1 MNVSQLAK
9 SVNTSEDIAAQWISA
24 LTHAMERYQIT
35 TPLRQA
41 HFLAQIGHES
51 NGLKSVTESLNYS
64 VDGLLKTFSRSR
76 ISEADAKKYGRT
88 ATQSANQ
95 LMIAN
100 TVYGGEWGL
109 KNLGNSQSGDGFKF
123 RGRGLIQITGRSN
136 YEALENALKFDL
148 VSRPERLA
156 EDNLISAMAA
166 AYFWHSR
173 NLNGLADMDDILSIT
188 KRINGG
194 TNGLDDRK
202 LRLKRAKE
210 VLGV

>member
-9 SVNTSEDIAAQWISA
+9 AVNTSEDIAAQWISA
-24 LTHAMERYQIT
+24 LTHAMERYEIN

-88 ATQSANQ
+88 ATQPANQ
-95 LMIAN
+95 EMIAN

-109 KNLGNSQSGDGFKF
+109 KNLGNSQPGDGFKF
-123 RGRGLIQITGRSN
+123 RG
-136 YEALENALKFDL
+136 
-148 VSRPERLA
+148 
-156 EDNLISAMAA
+156 
-166 AYFWHSR
+166 
-173 NLNGLADMDDILSIT
+173 
-188 KRINGG
+188 
-194 TNGLDDRK
+194 
-202 LRLKRAKE
+202 
-210 VLGV
+210 

>member
-9 SVNTSEDIAAQWISA
+9 AVNTSEDIAAQWISA

-95 LMIAN
+95 QMIAN

-109 KNLGNSQSGDGFKF
+109 KNLGNSQQGDGFKF
-123 RGRGLIQITGRSN
+123 RG
-136 YEALENALKFDL
+136 
-148 VSRPERLA
+148 
-156 EDNLISAMAA
+156 
-166 AYFWHSR
+166 
-173 NLNGLADMDDILSIT
+173 
-188 KRINGG
+188 
-194 TNGLDDRK
+194 
-202 LRLKRAKE
+202 
-210 VLGV
+210 

>member
-1 MNVSQLAK
+1 M
-9 SVNTSEDIAAQWISA
+9 
-24 LTHAMERYQIT
+24 
-35 TPLRQA
+35 
-41 HFLAQIGHES
+41 
-51 NGLKSVTESLNYS
+51 
-64 VDGLLKTFSRSR
+64 
-76 ISEADAKKYGRT
+76 
-88 ATQSANQ
+88 
-95 LMIAN
+95 
-100 TVYGGEWGL
+100 
-109 KNLGNSQSGDGFKF
+109 
-123 RGRGLIQITGRSN
+123 IQITGRSN

-148 VSRPERLA
+148 VNRPERLA

-194 TNGLDDRK
+194 TIGLDDRK

>member
-9 SVNTSEDIAAQWISA
+9 AVNTSEDIAAQWISA
-24 LTHAMERYQIT
+24 LTHAMERYQIN

-95 LMIAN
+95 EMIAN

-109 KNLGNSQSGDGFKF
+109 KNLGNSQPGDGFKF

-148 VSRPERLA
+148 VNRPERLA

-194 TNGLDDRK
+194 TIGLDDRK

>member
-9 SVNTSEDIAAQWISA
+9 AVNTPEDIAAQWISA
-24 LTHAMERYQIT
+24 LTHAMERYQIN

-95 LMIAN
+95 EMIAN
-100 TVYGGEWGL
+100 TVYGGDWGL
-109 KNLGNSQSGDGFKF
+109 KNLGNREPGDGFKF

-136 YEALENALKFDL
+136 YEALEDALKFDL
-148 VSRPERLA
+148 VNRPERLA
-156 EDNLISAMAA
+156 EDNLIAAMSAAW
-166 AYFWHSR
+166 FWSSR
-173 NLNGLADMDDILSIT
+173 GLNGLADRDDVLSIT

-194 TNGLDDRK
+194 TIGLDDRK